1 MWAFLYLKESQMKLI
16 ENWQQA
22 WKLKSVQVGAA
33 SAFFYALILLSEQF
47 LGVWNV
53 IPQELKNKIPENV
66 AEWVGIFVG
75 VAMVLARLKKQPE
88 LHNVNQ
94 FVTVT
99 AGHSNTDPGAVNGKY
114 KEAELVSQFR
124 NAVAYYL
131 REAGIQYKTDGV
143 GTTNQNLNAA
153 IKLIKGSSVAVE
165 FHMNAATSKQAN
177 GIETIALPK
186 DKKLAQ
192 DLSKAVADA
201 FGSRLRGDN
210 GWIDQSKSARGRLA
224 YVDAG
229 GLIVELGFISNEEE
243 LFQFNA
249 RYWSAAKAVAK
260 VLIEYEASK

>member
-1 MWAFLYLKESQMKLI
+1 MKLI
-16 ENWQQA
+16 DNWKQA
-22 WKLKSVQVGAA
+22 WKLKSVQVGAI
-33 SAFFYALILLSEQF
+33 SAFFYALILFSEQF
-47 LGVWNV
+47 LNVWAV

-99 AGHSNTDPGAVNGKY
+99 AGHSNKDPGAVNGKF

-143 GTTNQNLNAA
+143 GILNQDLNAA

-177 GIETIALPK
+177 GVETIALPK

-192 DLSKAVADA
+192 ELSKAVADA

-210 GWIDQSKSARGRLA
+210 GWIDQSQSARGKLGFISN
-224 YVDAG
+224 G

-260 VLIEYEASK
+260 VLIEYEKAL

>member
-1 MWAFLYLKESQMKLI
+1 MKLI
-16 ENWQQA
+16 DNWKQA
-22 WKLKSVQVGAA
+22 WKLKSVQVGAI
-33 SAFFYALILLSEQF
+33 SAFFYALILFSEQF
-47 LGVWNV
+47 LNVWAV

-99 AGHSNTDPGAVNGKY
+99 AGHSNKDPGAVNGKF

-143 GTTNQNLNAA
+143 GILNQDLNAA

-201 FGSRLRGDN
+201 FGSRLRGNN
-210 GWIDQSKSARGRLA
+210 GWIDQSQSARGKLGFISN
-224 YVDAG
+224 G

-249 RYWSAAKAVAK
+249 RYWSAAKAVAMI
-260 VLIEYEASK
+260 LIKHEKALK

>member
-1 MWAFLYLKESQMKLI
+1 MKLI
-16 ENWQQA
+16 DNWKQA
-22 WKLKSVQVGAA
+22 WKLKSVQVGAI
-33 SAFFYALILLSEQF
+33 SAFFYALILFSEQF
-47 LGVWNV
+47 LNVWAV
-53 IPQELKNKIPENV
+53 IPQELKNKIPENI

-99 AGHSNTDPGAVNGKY
+99 AGHSNKDPGAVNGKF

-143 GTTNQNLNAA
+143 GILNQDLNAA

-210 GWIDQSKSARGRLA
+210 GWIDQSQSARGKLGFISN
-224 YVDAG
+224 G

-249 RYWSAAKAVAK
+249 RYWTAAKAVAK
-260 VLIEYEASK
+260 VLIEYEKRN

>member
-1 MWAFLYLKESQMKLI
+1 MKLI
-16 ENWQQA
+16 DNWKQA
-22 WKLKSVQVGAA
+22 WKLKSVQVGAI
-33 SAFFYALILLSEQF
+33 SAFFYALILFSEQF
-47 LGVWNV
+47 LNVWAV
-53 IPQELKNKIPENV
+53 IPQELKNKIPENI
-66 AEWVGIFVG
+66 AEWLGMFVG

-88 LHNVNQ
+88 LHEVNQ

-99 AGHSNTDPGAVNGKY
+99 AGHSNKDPGAVNGKF

-177 GIETIALPK
+177 GVETIALPK

-210 GWIDQSKSARGRLA
+210 GWIDQSQSARGKLGFISN
-224 YVDAG
+224 G

-249 RYWSAAKAVAK
+249 RYWSAAKAVAMI
-260 VLIEYEASK
+260 LIKHEKALK

>member
-1 MWAFLYLKESQMKLI
+1 MKLI
-16 ENWQQA
+16 DNWKQA
-22 WKLKSVQVGAA
+22 WKLKSVQVGAL
-33 SAFFYALILLSEQF
+33 SAFFYALILFSEQF
-47 LGVWNV
+47 LNVWAV
-53 IPQELKNKIPENV
+53 IPQELKNKIPENI

-99 AGHSNTDPGAVNGKY
+99 AGHSNKDPGAVNGKF

-143 GTTNQNLNAA
+143 GILNQDLNAA

-210 GWIDQSKSARGRLA
+210 GWIDQSQSARGKLGFISN
-224 YVDAG
+224 G

-260 VLIEYEASK
+260 VLIEYEKRN

>member
-1 MWAFLYLKESQMKLI
+1 MGRKMKLI
-16 ENWQQA
+16 DNWKQA
-22 WKLKSVQVGAA
+22 WKLKSVQVGAI
-33 SAFFYALILLSEQF
+33 SAFFYALILFSEQF
-47 LGVWNV
+47 LNVWAV

-99 AGHSNTDPGAVNGKY
+99 AGHSNKDPGAVNGKF

-143 GTTNQNLNAA
+143 GILNQDLNTA

-165 FHMNAATSKQAN
+165 FHMNAAASKQAN
-177 GIETIALPK
+177 GVETITLPK

-210 GWIDQSKSARGRLA
+210 GWIDQSQSARGKLGFISN
-224 YVDAG
+224 G

-249 RYWSAAKAVAK
+249 RYWSAAKAVAMI
-260 VLIEYEASK
+260 LIKHEKALK

>member
-1 MWAFLYLKESQMKLI
+1 MKLI

-22 WKLKSVQVGAA
+22 WKLKSVQVGAI
-33 SAFFYALILLSEQF
+33 SAFFYALILFSEQF
-47 LGVWNV
+47 LNVWAV
-53 IPQELKNKIPENV
+53 IPQELKSKIPENI
-66 AEWVGIFVG
+66 AEWLGMFVG

-88 LHNVNQ
+88 LHEVNQ

-99 AGHSNTDPGAVNGKY
+99 AGHSNKDPGAVNGKY
-114 KEAELVSQFR
+114 KEAELASQFR
-124 NAVAYYL
+124 NAVAYHL

-143 GTTNQNLNAA
+143 GILNQDLNAA

-177 GIETIALPK
+177 GVETIALPK

-192 DLSKAVADA
+192 ELSKAVADA

-210 GWIDQSKSARGRLA
+210 GWIDQSQSARGKLGFISN
-224 YVDAG
+224 G

-249 RYWSAAKAVAK
+249 RYWSAAKAVAMI
-260 VLIEYEASK
+260 LIKHEKAL

>member
-1 MWAFLYLKESQMKLI
+1 MKLI
-16 ENWQQA
+16 EDWKQA
-22 WKLKSVQVGAA
+22 WKLKSVQVGAI
-33 SAFFYALILLSEQF
+33 SAFFYALILFSEQF
-47 LGVWNV
+47 VQVWNI
-53 IPQELKNKIPENV
+53 IPQDLKAYIPAQWQEY
-66 AEWVGIFVG
+66 VGCFVG

-88 LHNVNQ
+88 LHEVNQ

-99 AGHSNTDPGAVNGKY
+99 AGHSNKDPGAVNGKF

-143 GTTNQNLNAA
+143 GTLNQDLNAA

-165 FHMNAATSKQAN
+165 FHMNAAASKQAN

-192 DLSKAVADA
+192 DLSKAVADV

-210 GWIDQSKSARGRLA
+210 GWIDQSQSARGKLGFISN
-224 YVDAG
+224 G
-229 GLIVELGFISNEEE
+229 GLIVELGFISNEAE
-243 LFQFNA
+243 LAQFNA
-249 RYWSAAKAVAK
+249 KYWTAAKAVAM
-260 VLIEYEASK
+260 VLIKHSK

>member
-1 MWAFLYLKESQMKLI
+1 MKLI
-16 ENWQQA
+16 ENWKQA
-22 WKLKSVQVGAA
+22 WKLKSVQVGAI
-33 SAFFYALILLSEQF
+33 SAFFYALILFSEQF
-47 LGVWNV
+47 LNVWAV

-88 LHNVNQ
+88 LHEVNQ

-99 AGHSNTDPGAVNGKY
+99 AGHSNKDPGAVNGKF

-143 GTTNQNLNAA
+143 GILNQDLNAA

-210 GWIDQSKSARGRLA
+210 GWIDQSQSARGKLGFISN
-224 YVDAG
+224 G

-249 RYWSAAKAVAK
+249 RYWSAAKAVAMI
-260 VLIEYEASK
+260 LIKHEKAL

>member
-1 MWAFLYLKESQMKLI
+1 MKLI
-16 ENWQQA
+16 DNWKQA
-22 WKLKSVQVGAA
+22 WKLKSVQVGAI
-33 SAFFYALILLSEQF
+33 SAFFYALILFSEQF
-47 LGVWNV
+47 LNVWAV

-66 AEWVGIFVG
+66 AEWVGMFVG

-88 LHNVNQ
+88 LHEVNQ

-99 AGHSNTDPGAVNGKY
+99 AGHSNKDPGAVNGKF

-124 NAVAYYL
+124 NAVTYYL

-143 GTTNQNLNAA
+143 GILNQDLNAA

-165 FHMNAATSKQAN
+165 FHMNAAASKQAN

-201 FGSRLRGDN
+201 FGSRLRGNN
-210 GWIDQSKSARGRLA
+210 GWIDQSQSARGKLGFISN
-224 YVDAG
+224 G

-249 RYWSAAKAVAK
+249 RYWSAAKAVAMI
-260 VLIEYEASK
+260 LIKHEKALK

>member
-1 MWAFLYLKESQMKLI
+1 MKLI
-16 ENWQQA
+16 ENWKQA

-33 SAFFYALILLSEQF
+33 SAFFYALILFSEQF
-47 LGVWNV
+47 LNVWAV

-88 LHNVNQ
+88 LHEVNQ

-143 GTTNQNLNAA
+143 GILNQDLNAA

-210 GWIDQSKSARGRLA
+210 GWIDQSQSARGKLGFISN
-224 YVDAG
+224 G

-249 RYWSAAKAVAK
+249 RYWSAAKAVAMI
-260 VLIEYEASK
+260 LIKHEKALK

>member
-1 MWAFLYLKESQMKLI
+1 MKLI
-16 ENWQQA
+16 DNWKQA
-22 WKLKSVQVGAA
+22 WKLKSVQVGAL
-33 SAFFYALILLSEQF
+33 SAFFYALILFSEQF
-47 LGVWNV
+47 LNIWVL
-53 IPQELKNKIPENV
+53 IPQELKNKIPENI
-66 AEWVGIFVG
+66 AEWVGCFVG

-88 LHNVNQ
+88 LHEVNQ

-99 AGHSNTDPGAVNGKY
+99 AGHSNKDPGAVNGKF

-143 GTTNQNLNAA
+143 GILNQDLNAA

-192 DLSKAVADA
+192 DLSKAVADV
-201 FGSRLRGDN
+201 FNSKLRGDN
-210 GWIDQSKSARGRLA
+210 GWIDQSQSARGKLGFISN
-224 YVDAG
+224 G
-229 GLIVELGFISNEEE
+229 GLIVELGFISNEAE
-243 LFQFNA
+243 LAQFNA
-249 RYWSAAKAVAK
+249 KYWTAAKAVAK
-260 VLIEYEASK
+260 VIVSYDNSVKARLI